1 MKLCGAGA
9 VWSRMERHNFFAV
22 MDWHNHA
29 LNFEF
34 FTMQVKW
41 KDWEPHHFPS
51 PESFKIMGP
60 QSWYIFFF
68 LQIFEMI
75 SV

>member
-34 FTMQVKW
+34 FTMQVSGKLQNYGAAILV
-41 KDWEPHHFPS
+41 H
-51 PESFKIMGP
+51 
-60 QSWYIFFF
+60 FF
-68 LQIFEMI
+68 L
-75 SV
+75 SSNL